1 MFIKTET
8 DRKYIPKHK
17 PGIMNSGAKE
27 ILAMY
32 RHGSPSVANTA
43 PGYPNSFHS
52 LFANRRDLSGSC
64 TRVTR
69 IGCT

>member
-43 PGYPNSFHS
+43 PGVSQFIPQSFRES
-52 LFANRRDLSGSC
+52 
-64 TRVTR
+64 T
-69 IGCT
+69 